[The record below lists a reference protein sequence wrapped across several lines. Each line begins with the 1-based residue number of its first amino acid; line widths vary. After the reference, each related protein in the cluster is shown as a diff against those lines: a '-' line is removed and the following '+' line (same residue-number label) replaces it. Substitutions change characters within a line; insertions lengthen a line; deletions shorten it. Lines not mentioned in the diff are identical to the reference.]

1 MSWPFEELPRGSER
15 STEDSG
21 VGSNNLDH
29 SSDWRGL
36 EEDFSEYSG
45 GTSEGS
51 SEGLA
56 HFTMSLGDIPGG
68 PRSPKVYLT
77 VPTSSSPSSSPSS
90 FSEESSSVHDVKA
103 EETIEGE
110 QGVPGGSRDVIKVGG
125 DPESKGKGV
134 EVDEEVRIELAQ
146 EKIRRA
152 DEGYTGK
159 LAIHPANRVY
169 LKSIIKGSDR
179 RTTFMI
185 RNIPN
190 RYTQSMLLDLLMSTH
205 AGEFDFFYLRMDF
218 ITHSNVGYAFV
229 NFINPAKSVLPFVE
243 HYVNKLWSLPGYVQ
257 AEVV

>member
-21 VGSNNLDH
+21 VGSSGNQQRREHPLAGLCSLLGNVSPPSFPLPYTMPFMPIDNLDH

-169 LKSIIKGSDR
+169 LKSIIKGK
-179 RTTFMI
+179 M
-185 RNIPN
+185 
-190 RYTQSMLLDLLMSTH
+190 
-205 AGEFDFFYLRMDF
+205 
-218 ITHSNVGYAFV
+218 
-229 NFINPAKSVLPFVE
+229 
-243 HYVNKLWSLPGYVQ
+243 W
-257 AEVV
+257 